1 LDIKVSVLGLVVGFM
16 VGLTGMGGGA
26 LMTPAL
32 ILLGLARPSLAVGT
46 DLVWNALTK
55 SVGSVVHIRQ
65 HTVDY
70 SIVKLL
76 AIGSIPGA
84 LASIALLAVLRRR
97 GMQYEDKVVVL
108 VLGVA
113 LVAVALAL
121 YARMV
126 VGAYLRVPAQGPV
139 PHGPSWLTSVV
150 GFVVGFL
157 VCLTSVG
164 SGTLIIASLVF
175 LYPATPL
182 KKLVGS
188 DIFHAVFLV
197 GVSAL
202 GHAGLGTINYKL
214 LAGLLLGS
222 LPGVWIGSKLSARF
236 PEAVLRP
243 ILATTLLYFGL
254 KLL

>member
-1 LDIKVSVLGLVVGFM
+1 MDIKVSVLGLAVGFM

-65 HTVDY
+65 HTVDNR
-70 SIVKLL
+70 IVKRL

-84 LASIALLAVLRRR
+84 LAGLGLLAILRRT
-97 GMQYEDKVVVL
+97 GVQHQDKVVVW

-113 LVAVALAL
+113 LVCVALAL
-121 YARMV
+121 YARAV
-126 VGAYLRVPAQGPV
+126 LGRYLDLRSQEQVS
-139 PHGPSWLTSVV
+139 HGPWWVTSLV
-150 GFVVGFL
+150 GLVVGFL
-157 VCLTSVG
+157 VSITSVG
-164 SGTLIIASLVF
+164 SGTLIIACLAF

-182 KKLVGS
+182 KRLVGS
-188 DIFHAVFLV
+188 DIFHALFLV
-197 GVSAL
+197 GVSAI

-214 LAGLLLGS
+214 LVGLLVGS
-222 LPGVWIGSKLSARF
+222 VPGVWIGSKLSARF
-236 PEAVLRP
+236 PEKVLRP
-243 ILATTLLYFGL
+243 VLATTLLYLGL

>member
-1 LDIKVSVLGLVVGFM
+1 MDIKLSVLGLVVGFM

-55 SVGSVVHIRQ
+55 SVGSIVHIRQ
-65 HTVDY
+65 HTVDNR
-70 SIVKLL
+70 IVKRL

-84 LASIALLAVLRRR
+84 LAGIWLLVVLRRR
-97 GMQYEDKVVVL
+97 GVQYEDKVVVL

-113 LVAVALAL
+113 LVCVAVAL
-121 YARMV
+121 YARTL
-126 VGAYLRVPAQGPV
+126 VGAYLHLPTQEQVSRGPW
-139 PHGPSWLTSVV
+139 WLTSVV
-150 GFVVGFL
+150 GLAVGFL
-157 VCLTSVG
+157 VSITSVG

-188 DIFHAVFLV
+188 DIMHALFLV
-197 GVSAL
+197 GVSAI

-214 LAGLLLGS
+214 LGS
-222 LPGVWIGSKLSARF
+222 LIVGSVPGVWLGSKLSARF
-236 PEAVLRP
+236 PEKALRP
-243 ILATTLLYFGL
+243 ILATTLLYLGL

>member
-1 LDIKVSVLGLVVGFM
+1 VDIKVSLLGLVVGLM

-55 SVGSVVHIRQ
+55 GVGSVVHIRQ
-65 HTVDY
+65 HTVDN
-70 SIVKLL
+70 SLVKQL

-84 LASIALLAVLRRR
+84 LAGMELLAILRHR
-97 GMQYEDKVVVL
+97 GLQHEDKLVVL
-108 VLGVA
+108 VLGAV
-113 LVAVALAL
+113 LVCVSLVL
-121 YARMV
+121 FARTV
-126 VGAYLRVPAQGPV
+126 VGTRQDLPTQGQVARRPW
-139 PHGPSWLTSVV
+139 WLTSVV
-150 GFVVGFL
+150 GLVVGFL
-157 VCLTSVG
+157 VSITSVG

-188 DIFHAVFLV
+188 DIFHALFLV
-197 GVSAL
+197 GVSAI
-202 GHAGLGTINYKL
+202 GHAALGTINYKL
-214 LAGLLLGS
+214 LAGLLVGS
-222 LPGVWIGSKLSARF
+222 VPGVWAGSKLSARF
-236 PEAVLRP
+236 PERILRP
-243 ILATTLLYFGL
+243 ILATTLMYLGL